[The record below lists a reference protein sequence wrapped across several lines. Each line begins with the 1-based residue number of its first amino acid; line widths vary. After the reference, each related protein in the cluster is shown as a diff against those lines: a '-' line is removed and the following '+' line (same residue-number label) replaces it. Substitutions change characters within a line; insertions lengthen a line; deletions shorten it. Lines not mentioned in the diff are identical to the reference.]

1 MKKIVFL
8 SFILLTFNSNSQI
21 KSILFDDYLSLKEF
35 NKIELIDVRTN
46 EEFKISR
53 LENAINIDFYDS
65 LFLKKFEKYNKQ
77 DKLLLYCRSGR
88 RSLIGAK
95 ILVENGFKNIY
106 DLKGGVI
113 SLNDSILNFS
123 TLNN

>member
-8 SFILLTFNSNSQI
+8 SFIFLTLNSNSQI

-65 LFLKKFEKYNKQ
+65 LFLKNFEKYNKQ

>member
-8 SFILLTFNSNSQI
+8 SFIFLTFNSNSQI

-53 LENAINIDFYDS
+53 LENAINIDFYD
-65 LFLKKFEKYNKQ
+65 
-77 DKLLLYCRSGR
+77 CI
-88 RSLIGAK
+88 IG
-95 ILVENGFKNIY
+95 
-106 DLKGGVI
+106 
-113 SLNDSILNFS
+113 
-123 TLNN
+123 TTR